1 MAQSQIAGK
10 ENITDNMEK
19 FSLKVCKYVCIYVDD
34 TFILYMCYIKCPVC
48 IYIYMYVYVN

>member
-19 FSLKVCKYVCIYVDD
+19 FSLKVCKYVCISVDD

-48 IYIYMYVYVN
+48 IY

>member
-19 FSLKVCKYVCIYVDD
+19 FSLKVCKYICIYRVND
-34 TFILYMCYIKCPVC
+34 TFILYMCYIKCPV
-48 IYIYMYVYVN
+48 YKY